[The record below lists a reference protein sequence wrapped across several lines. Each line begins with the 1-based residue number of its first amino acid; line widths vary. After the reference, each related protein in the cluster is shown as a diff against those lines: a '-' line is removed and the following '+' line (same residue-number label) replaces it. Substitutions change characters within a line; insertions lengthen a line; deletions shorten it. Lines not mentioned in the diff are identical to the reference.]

1 MRSISFQPP
10 EIPEVNFNENFI
22 TDTLHITIATPMIG
36 GGVEAGEID
45 SERPVRVSSIRGNLR
60 YWWRIINQS
69 RLDDEAKIWG
79 STDSKSKVFVEVT
92 EFSQLRLREH
102 GRNFDFPRY
111 GTEAYALFAAA
122 TNGDDIAREGL
133 KFTLKLTYPE
143 EFQKNV
149 KLAVSAWVYFGGI
162 GARTRR
168 GCGTLSC
175 TEKLLSLNEVLKA
188 ASGVT
193 LWRKLLRGNPDSMLA
208 WKEPLE
214 LYRQYRQDRNPG
226 NGQHPGR
233 SKWPEPD
240 SIRKITGDS
249 DPRHRTPITSP
260 LPSFPRAALGLP
272 IIFHFVGRGEPKDV
286 QIKPKNSNRMSSP
299 VITKALCENGIWYS
313 AVIIL
318 PHEHVFEAELEANN
332 KEINIP
338 KLQGTMYKTVKP
350 MRGQNDAIEGFEAF
364 IREKDFKKEEVKA

>member
-10 EIPEVNFNENFI
+10 EIPEVNINENLI
-22 TDTLHITIATPMIG
+22 TDILHMTVATPMVG

-45 SERPVRVSSIRGNLR
+45 FERPVRVSSIRGNLR
-60 YWWRIINQS
+60 YWWRMLNF
-69 RLDDEAKIWG
+69 DNEAEIWG
-79 STDSKSKVFVEVT
+79 STNSKSKVFVEVT

-102 GRNFDFPRY
+102 SRNFDFHRY

-133 KFTLKLTYPE
+133 KFTLKLVYPK
-143 EFQKNV
+143 EFQKDV

-188 ASGVT
+188 ASGIT

-214 LYRQYRQDRNPG
+214 LYRLYRQDRNPG
-226 NGQHPGR
+226 GR